1 MKTIFN
7 WTAGSFFRSIGRII
21 AYIVI
26 GCLIGMIIN
35 YNNIKIPNVFEYTVE
50 SDIKLASNSGFY
62 VGSATY
68 SGGANGT
75 YINTSLSSD
84 GYWIIPDSNLTTGS
98 KTLYFKFNENKT
110 FQTGAS
116 EYLINIKF
124 SHNNTSTSTTTETQY
139 RCNIHNNEETVYDP
153 NGAIIDFENQY
164 DYFTC
169 NQHTSTTTT
178 NSPSYSLTLYYTY
191 GNNDYNYIPCN
202 AISNSG
208 DIYSFKCPVGSTD
221 IRGLRVSV
229 GTTYTGSYTLGF
241 SPTSRYYI
249 DQQQQIIDNQQ
260 TQIQQQQ
267 ETNNTLNDDDTSDTS
282 SDATDFFN
290 DTTIS
295 SGGSLTSIV
304 SSPLY
309 VINNLVTGSSS
320 DLCVTLKSKNICLPS
335 GNIIWGKTQR
345 SGVNWFGSSDDI
357 SSGVNAFKAFFNL
370 VVGGY
375 ICYKIV
381 IGLIL
386 CIDRILTPTHTEIE
400 VMKL

>member
-1 MKTIFN
+1 MKKILN
-7 WTAGSFFRSIGRII
+7 WTFGSVFRTFGRII
-21 AYIVI
+21 AYLLV
-26 GCLIGMIIN
+26 GALIALIMSENHVKISDIFSLG
-35 YNNIKIPNVFEYTVE
+35 IKKEFISVE

-221 IRGLRVSV
+221 IRGLRISV
-229 GTTYTGSYTLGF
+229 GTTYTGSYTIGF

-267 ETNNTLNDDDTSDTS
+267 QTQQTITNDNTDESQSTANSFFSGFTSNTHGL
-282 SDATDFFN
+282 TGI
-290 DTTIS
+290 IS
-295 SGGSLTSIV
+295 APLTAIQSLTSKTCSPLVLPLPFMENQNLTLPCMRTIYEEHFGDFINLYDVIILGIV
-304 SSPLY
+304 SY
-309 VINNLVTGSSS
+309 WIMVRVFALVK
-320 DLCVTLKSKNICLPS
+320 DFKNP
-335 GNIIWGKTQR
+335 
-345 SGVNWFGSSDDI
+345 DHD
-357 SSGVNAFKAFFNL
+357 
-370 VVGGY
+370 
-375 ICYKIV
+375 
-381 IGLIL
+381 
-386 CIDRILTPTHTEIE
+386 EIE
-400 VMKL
+400 VVDL